1 MYSASHVVYFFLN
14 DSKSLFH
21 PTNRSKMTKSAS
33 TCDVNNTSNLS
44 EAFTEEK
51 MKNILQTEFLVNLR
65 DCILKIAHHF
75 QTRDPKMYLNNC
87 DLNADY
93 SIKSHSRD
101 IENYMNTSTAPQCK
115 RAKAL
120 LTFEISEEDELGFQ
134 KNDIITILSTRDD
147 HCWIGELSGKKG
159 WFPSRF
165 VSLIDERNGK
175 IYSPAGDDSVDER
188 IRDLVRGEFSKNIRL
203 IFEHGLKKWTVL
215 GGTMHPW
222 SFINEA
228 SKKTIEKEFDSVY
241 SRLVLCKTF
250 RLDEDGKV
258 LTPDEL
264 LFRSIQLINLRYAFI
279 FFLPLKKLKP
289 RIIVMVFR
297 ITVILLFLAI
307 VIEIVI
313 GHFLIKAVK
322 S

>member
-1 MYSASHVVYFFLN
+1 MN
-14 DSKSLFH
+14 
-21 PTNRSKMTKSAS
+21 KSAS
-33 TCDVNNTSNLS
+33 TSQFNTANLT
-44 EAFTEEK
+44 ETLAEEK

-75 QTRDPKMYLNNC
+75 QTRDPEMYQNC

-93 SIKSHSRD
+93 SIKSHSKD
-101 IENYMNTSTAPQCK
+101 IDNYMQISTVQNYK

-134 KNDIITILSTRDD
+134 KNDIITILSTKDD
-147 HCWIGELSGKKG
+147 HCWIGELNGKKG

-165 VSLIDERNGK
+165 VSMIDERNGK
-175 IYSPAGDDSVDER
+175 IYSSAGDDCVDDR
-188 IRDLVRGEFSKNIRL
+188 ICDLVRGEFSKNIRL

-264 LFRSIQLINLRYAFI
+264 LFRSIQLINLRYEFYCFI
-279 FFLPLKKLKP
+279 FFSAKY
-289 RIIVMVFR
+289 
-297 ITVILLFLAI
+297 
-307 VIEIVI
+307 
-313 GHFLIKAVK
+313 
-322 S
+322 